1 MFGYSPRRFAR
12 APVRCFARAAVKFG
26 RSCQGVAAV
35 EFAMLA
41 PLLVLMVFGT
51 FEVSRAVLAH
61 KRFQHAVAMVG
72 DLVAREQHLG
82 TDQASADDALAG
94 IVKSAEHAMLPFSAA
109 PLKIGIYSIRAH
121 STIANSNRVEWSY
134 SYNGKAVQAKC
145 ASKNPPAS
153 GMMTPG
159 NAVVMVEANYTYT
172 PVLAGLI
179 PGFTAPLP
187 YSDVMTYSPRNSCVD
202 YAGQNCVLACP
213 GW

>member
-1 MFGYSPRRFAR
+1 MFASPARLFAL
-12 APVRCFARAAVKFG
+12 AAHKFG
-26 RSCQGVAAV
+26 RNSSGVAAV

-51 FEVSRAVLAH
+51 FEVSQAVLAH

-82 TDQASADDALAG
+82 TDQSTADAALAG
-94 IVKSAEHAMLPFSAA
+94 IVKSAEHAMKPFSAT
-109 PLKIGIYSIRAH
+109 PLKIAIYSIRAH
-121 STIANSNRVEWSY
+121 STIADSNRVEWSY
-134 SYNGKAVQAKC
+134 AYNGKTVQPKC
-145 ASKNPPAS
+145 ATKNPPAS

-159 NAVVMVEANYTYT
+159 NAVVMVEADYTYT
-172 PVLAGLI
+172 PAFAGLI
-179 PGFTAPLP
+179 PGFTAPLA